1 MPAKLRIGNKKSA
14 SSDQIAALNGVRGL
28 AILAV
33 LFVHSYTGIT
43 VQLWPQTAQRI
54 ENFGE
59 AGIFGVDLFFVL
71 SGYLITS
78 ILLRKREQP
87 NYFRNFYARRFLRLF
102 PLYYGYLAL
111 VAVILPLFHR
121 LTDSSMQDYSGSWWW
136 YLLYLS
142 NWKADHGA
150 PDPFLGH
157 FWSLAVEEQFY
168 LVWPLVV
175 LLLPRRRLAI
185 FCLGVIA
192 AATLL
197 RGIMA
202 LQGADWNTIY
212 RLTVTRFDTLAFG
225 ALTALAMQSDL
236 WRPRILQWKLLAG
249 WAGLAAFV
257 LLAVYVG
264 NTSWTARPIQLWSSL
279 FADLAFACL
288 IAYAATDPA
297 KGLLTGR
304 WLTAAGRYSYAT
316 YVIHG
321 LVFAYGI
328 NLEAMVSRHL
338 TGGPFRLIASFL
350 ILILSWAGVFA
361 IAVLSGKY
369 IEGPIL
375 GFKQYFENSRTNRP
389 GTPTRQEEVAAHEN
403 ALCN

>member
-1 MPAKLRIGNKKSA
+1 MQAKLRIGDQKPA

-28 AILAV
+28 AIIGV
-33 LFVHSYTGIT
+33 LFVHSYAGIT
-43 VQLWPQTAQRI
+43 VQLSQQLAQRI

-59 AGIFGVDLFFVL
+59 AGVFGVDLFFVL

-111 VAVILPLFHR
+111 VALVLPLFHR
-121 LTDSSMQDYSGSWWW
+121 LTHSSMQDYSGSWWW

-150 PDPFLGH
+150 PDPNLGH

-168 LVWPLVV
+168 LIWPAVV
-175 LLLPRRRLAI
+175 LLLSRRRLAV
-185 FCLGVIA
+185 FCFGIIV

-202 LQGADWNTIY
+202 FQGADWNTIY

-236 WRPRILQWKLLAG
+236 WRPRVLLWKRLAG
-249 WAGLAAFV
+249 WTGLAAFV
-257 LLAVYVG
+257 LLAFYVG
-264 NTSWTARPIQLWSSL
+264 NTSWNAVPIQLWSSL
-279 FADLAFACL
+279 FTGVTFASL
-288 IAYAATDPA
+288 IAYAATDP
-297 KGLLTGR
+297 GGFLTWR
-304 WLTAAGRYSYAT
+304 WLTAAGRYSYAV
-316 YVIHG
+316 YVLHA

-328 NLEAMVSRHL
+328 NLEALVSKHL
-338 TGGPFRLIASFL
+338 PGGTYRLLASVL
-350 ILILSWAGVFA
+350 ILVLSWTTVFA
-361 IAVLSGKY
+361 IAFLSGKY
-369 IEGPIL
+369 FEGPIL
-375 GFKQYFENSRTNRP
+375 NFKSYFENARPNRFE
-389 GTPTRQEEVAAHEN
+389 TSATTEDVEDREN
-403 ALCN
+403 ALRT